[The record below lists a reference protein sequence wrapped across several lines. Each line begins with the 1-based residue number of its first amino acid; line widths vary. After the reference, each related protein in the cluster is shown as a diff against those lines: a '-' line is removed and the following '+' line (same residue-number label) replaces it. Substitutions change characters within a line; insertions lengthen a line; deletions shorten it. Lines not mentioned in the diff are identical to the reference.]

1 MEFYD
6 KKEIEILADSLASY
20 WFSLNELRKRIERK
34 QVDSNLED
42 FQENLRQVFEINRE
56 MDYVDNLHSN
66 VVYYLKHE
74 DFDEK
79 EDSRLLSRECEVK

>member
-1 MEFYD
+1 MEFYE

-20 WFSLNELRKRIERK
+20 WVSLNDLRKKVESN
-34 QVDSNLED
+34 QVNSNLYD

-79 EDSRLLSRECEVK
+79 QVN

>member
-1 MEFYD
+1 MEFYE

-20 WFSLNELRKRIERK
+20 WVSLNELRKRIERK
-34 QVDSNLED
+34 QVDSNLGD
-42 FQENLRQVFEINRE
+42 FQENMRQVFEINRE

-79 EDSRLLSRECEVK
+79 EDTSYLSRECGIK

>member
-1 MEFYD
+1 MEFYE
-6 KKEIEILADSLASY
+6 KKEIEILADSLSSY
-20 WFSLNELRKRIERK
+20 WVSLNDLRKKVENN
-34 QVDSNLED
+34 QVNSNLYD
-42 FQENLRQVFEINRE
+42 FQENFRQVFEINRL

-79 EDSRLLSRECEVK
+79 EDPRHLSRECEVK

>member
-20 WFSLNELRKRIERK
+20 WFSLNELRKKIESKR
-34 QVDSNLED
+34 VETNLKD
-42 FQENLRQVFEINRE
+42 LQENLRQVFEINRE
-56 MDYVDNLHSN
+56 MDYIYNLHSN

-74 DFDEK
+74 EFDEK
-79 EDSRLLSRECEVK
+79 D